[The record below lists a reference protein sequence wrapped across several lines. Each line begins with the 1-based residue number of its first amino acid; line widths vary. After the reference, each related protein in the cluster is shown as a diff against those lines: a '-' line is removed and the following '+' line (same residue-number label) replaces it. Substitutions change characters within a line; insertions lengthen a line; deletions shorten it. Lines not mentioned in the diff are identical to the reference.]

1 MSNLNNRTGL
11 VYLGPGQTSITIN
24 SKVANLGRYNILIR
38 YFQPNHANFDILY
51 KIESSKQLYEGS
63 VNLGHCPSN
72 SGCREIILQSNGAR
86 SFEFEEDVVITFT
99 VSLNHIENILFIQNM
114 NLFNF
119 NFFRFYVE
127 HKK

>member
-1 MSNLNNRTGL
+1 MSNSNNRSGL
-11 VYLGPGQTSITIN
+11 VYLGPGQTSIAIS

-51 KIESSKQLYEGS
+51 KIESSKQMYDGS

-86 SFEFEEDVVITFT
+86 SFELEEDVVITFT
-99 VSLNHIENILFIQNM
+99 VGKQ
-114 NLFNF
+114 
-119 NFFRFYVE
+119 
-127 HKK
+127 